1 MITDQERTNQAKVAR
16 QTEKAATRAVRFD
29 GGTKALPAYANPDRR
44 TAFKFLFGSW
54 LALGSVSLGV
64 PDAAHA
70 AALTREQRDQ
80 LTAGQIID
88 LLKAGNERFRAGKMQ
103 AHDYLAQKRASA
115 GGQYPAAA
123 ILSCIDSR
131 APAEIILDTGIG
143 DTFNARVAGNIANDD
158 IIGSLEFACA
168 AAGAKVVLVMGH
180 TACGAVKGA
189 IDNVEL
195 AHLTALLDK
204 IKPAVSAT
212 TFSGERASKNAD
224 FVDAVAVTNVRRTV
238 DEIRRHSSVLAG
250 LEKQGKIKVVPSM
263 YHLVGGWVEFFENT

>member
-1 MITDQERTNQAKVAR
+1 M
-16 QTEKAATRAVRFD
+16 TRALRFD
-29 GGTKALPAYANPDRR
+29 GGTTDLPGGANPDRR

-80 LTAGQIID
+80 LSADQIID
-88 LLKAGNERFRAGKMQ
+88 LLRAGNERFRAGKMQ

-115 GGQYPAAA
+115 AGQYPAAA

-195 AHLTALLDK
+195 GHLTGLLDK
-204 IKPAVSAT
+204 IKPAISAT
-212 TFSGERASKNAD
+212 TFTGERTSKNPD
-224 FVDAVAVTNVRRTV
+224 FVDAVAATSVRRAV
-238 DEIRRHSSVLAG
+238 DHIRQRSNVLAG
-250 LEKQGKIKVVPSM
+250 LEKQGKIKFVGSM
-263 YHLVGGWVEFFENT
+263 YHLVGGRVEFFESI